1 MLCCV
6 VSYMSVSIL
15 LKCLN
20 FMKSIDKEKFHI
32 FLSFF
37 FFFSFFWCV
46 VVDSNEMNDITLCD
60 RIFEILCEI
69 FGVYS

>member
-1 MLCCV
+1 
-6 VSYMSVSIL
+6 MSVSIF
-15 LKCLN
+15 LKYLN

-32 FLSFF
+32 FQFYF
-37 FFFSFFWCV
+37 IFCV

>member
-32 FLSFF
+32 FLFF
-37 FFFSFFWCV
+37 FFWCV